1 MQKLLPYPEE
11 YHLQGFRDKE
21 ISKSK
26 IVDMVCALQRFE
38 NFWWRMAASYVC
50 ELGFQHDKHTDIT
63 DAGVK
68 QKGEQ
73 EGGEDESEGKTVTLP
88 LQWQFLLG
96 KEWSKTV
103 PKNKQSLHIISQN
116 KCVRK

>member
-1 MQKLLPYPEE
+1 
-11 YHLQGFRDKE
+11 
-21 ISKSK
+21 
-26 IVDMVCALQRFE
+26 
-38 NFWWRMAASYVC
+38 MAASYVC

-88 LQWQFLLG
+88 LQ
-96 KEWSKTV
+96 
-103 PKNKQSLHIISQN
+103 
-116 KCVRK
+116 